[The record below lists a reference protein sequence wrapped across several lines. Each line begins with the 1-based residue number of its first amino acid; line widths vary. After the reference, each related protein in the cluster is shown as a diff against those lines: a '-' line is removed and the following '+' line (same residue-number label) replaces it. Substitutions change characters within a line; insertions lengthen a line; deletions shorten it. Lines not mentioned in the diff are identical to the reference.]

1 MSISENV
8 PVFPVVCIIPSL
20 NPDEKFI
27 NTVHG
32 IFAAG
37 FTDLIVV
44 DDGSRE
50 SCQYYFEEVS
60 SIAGCTVLHH
70 EINRGKGR
78 ALKTAFAYYL
88 EHYDQARYIGVVTAD
103 ADGQHLPEDIR
114 KTAEALIVQCNQDPK
129 KRSSFCMVL
138 GTRDFDEEIVPFK
151 SRNGNKI
158 TSLVFQILYGKHIQ
172 DTQTGLRAISND
184 FLAHCGEVPG
194 ERFEYEIKM
203 LIDAV
208 SRKIRIIEVPIRT
221 VYFDHNRETHFHPV
235 KDSLRIYRIIFSS
248 FFKFAS
254 SGLLCVILDQG
265 VFALFNKLILAS
277 FTATVSISLSTVIAR
292 GMSSFINYAINRTIV
307 FQKKRGYRDLIRYYI
322 LCVLQAAA
330 SAGLV
335 SGLYHLWHLDPSFLK
350 LIVDSFLFFI
360 SFQIQRLWVFREEPA

>member
-50 SCQYYFEEVS
+50 SCQHYFEEVS
-60 SIAGCTVLHH
+60 SIAGCTVIHH

-88 EHYDQARYIGVVTAD
+88 EHYDQAQYIGVVTAD

-114 KTAEALIVQCNQDPK
+114 KSAEALIVQCNQDPK